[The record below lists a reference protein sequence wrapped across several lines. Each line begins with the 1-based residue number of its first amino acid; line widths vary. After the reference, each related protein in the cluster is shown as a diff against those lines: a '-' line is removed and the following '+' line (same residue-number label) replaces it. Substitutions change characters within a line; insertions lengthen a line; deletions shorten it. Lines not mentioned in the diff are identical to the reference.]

1 MHVKNSLGA
10 PSSIIS
16 ISYRDTFHH
25 GSLTS
30 LAMNTNGIDVVFL
43 TIIMKPADR
52 SHRLNMPAIFRISD
66 IFRIFDIYGGEKKY
80 YNVLQ

>member
-1 MHVKNSLGA
+1 
-10 PSSIIS
+10 
-16 ISYRDTFHH
+16 
-25 GSLTS
+25 
-30 LAMNTNGIDVVFL
+30 MNTNGIDVVFL